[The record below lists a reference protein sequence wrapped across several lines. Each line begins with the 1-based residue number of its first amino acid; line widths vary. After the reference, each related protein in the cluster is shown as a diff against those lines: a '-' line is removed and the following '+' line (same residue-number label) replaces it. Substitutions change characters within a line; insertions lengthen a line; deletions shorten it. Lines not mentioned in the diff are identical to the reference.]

1 MPLLEQI
8 PIHADKNIHAHA
20 RIEGETHWGA
30 GLSVKTMPGARCL
43 RVGPATLTEKHCARM
58 SAGLTTR
65 LGL

>member
-1 MPLLEQI
+1 MSPLEQI
-8 PIHADKNIHAHA
+8 PIHADQYFARA